1 MKIDIKYCIQVT
13 VMSMAIIASS
23 MSLVYAGQSNAQKI
37 FQQLSAMPLVRAD
50 FEQRKKLSTLNKTY
64 ISKGTVLFAKNYGV
78 LWQIQ
83 TPVKADLIVTAQKLV
98 QKTQRT
104 YSQIEINKTPYG
116 SVATMFLQLMSGNE
130 VALAKNFNIV
140 SAKYTPVQWRIV
152 LTPKSS
158 LFKKL
163 FDQVDIQGQRY
174 VDEVLIQEKAGN
186 TTQIIF
192 SQQTSQPNTL
202 MATEHALFQL
212 AK

>member
-1 MKIDIKYCIQVT
+1 
-13 VMSMAIIASS
+13 MAIIASS